1 MSFKE
6 IQFPL
11 NPLTLAA
18 KAWGPKNGY
27 PVLALHG
34 WMDNANS
41 FDRLAPLL
49 TDIRLVALDLP
60 GHGRSEHRASP
71 MPYYVWEYGL
81 DVLDVVDALGW
92 ETFGLLGHS
101 LGGGVATLVAGMVP
115 ERVDRLVLIE
125 SVGPLAGSEEEMPA
139 SLLKA
144 RRAVQTLA
152 DAQSRRAERQEAERG
167 SSPRFRH
174 TDEAVERRLLSP
186 LTLPKSAIKILIERG
201 THAVDGGFDWSHD
214 PRLILPTA
222 VRMTEAQIQTHIKL
236 IEAPTDLILGDAGL
250 FMDEERASFVQERLP
265 LFRRLTRHLLSGGH
279 HLHMDGDAEP
289 IARIMMNTF
298 KK

>member
-1 MSFKE
+1 MPFEELK
-6 IQFPL
+6 FRL

-18 KAWGPKNGY
+18 KAWGPKDGF

-41 FDRLAPLL
+41 FDRLASLL

-60 GHGRSEHRASP
+60 GHGRSDHRASP

-81 DVLDVVDALGW
+81 DVLDVADALGW

-101 LGGGVATLVAGMVP
+101 LGGGVATLVSGMVP
-115 ERVDRLVLIE
+115 ERIDRLVLIE
-125 SVGPLAGSEEEMPA
+125 SVGPIAGNEEKMPE

-144 RRAVQTLA
+144 RRAMQTLA
-152 DAQSRRAERQEAERG
+152 AAQSRRTERQEIERG
-167 SSPRFRH
+167 SSPRFSH

-186 LTLPKSAIKILIERG
+186 LKLPRSAIEILIERG

-214 PRLILPTA
+214 PRLTLPTA
-222 VRMTEAQIQTHIKL
+222 MRMTEGQIQTHLKL
-236 IEAPTDLILGDAGL
+236 IEAPTDLILGDGGL
-250 FMDEERASFVQERLP
+250 FMDEKRASFVQDRLP
-265 LFRRLTRHLLSGGH
+265 LFPRLTKHLLSGGH
-279 HLHMDGDAEP
+279 HLHMDSGADL
-289 IARIMMNTF
+289 IAQIVMNAF